1 MAEFSLNLDEKIGI
15 APEVR
20 SCLKMI
26 EGKLVETEP
35 KTVRATVKKIENPSE
50 VTSEEIATKL
60 NEMID
65 VLFS

>member
-35 KTVRATVKKIENPSE
+35 KTVRATVKKIE
-50 VTSEEIATKL
+50 K
-60 NEMID
+60 
-65 VLFS
+65 